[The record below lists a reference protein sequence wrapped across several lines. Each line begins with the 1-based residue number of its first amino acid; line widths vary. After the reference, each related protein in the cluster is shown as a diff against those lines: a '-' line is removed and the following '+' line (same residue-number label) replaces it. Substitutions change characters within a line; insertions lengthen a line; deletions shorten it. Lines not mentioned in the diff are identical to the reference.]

1 MKKIGN
7 LLILALLA
15 IGMGLT
21 SCDEQLDNAVVP
33 GVTPGTDEGEVT
45 SITVDLSKIDEK
57 YLDTE
62 KTKLQL
68 TVGDE
73 VTLSFTIL
81 PEEMASTEVELT
93 AADATIL
100 SIDGLKVKALK
111 EGETKVTAKAGDKTA
126 ECKVTVKAAAAKTL
140 AEATAGDIG
149 KIAGK
154 DGNIY
159 ATKADAEAV
168 ATGNAVAM
176 IAYVGSD
183 TYDATYKNGLA
194 IALADEAKSN
204 WSTAKSTCEGKTAIT
219 GAKWCLPSQDQWKQM
234 FKANGG
240 NEGSYTGLNTTI
252 TTARGTALP
261 EYAGYWSS
269 SESRPGVDAYFV
281 FLNYVYAD
289 WMWGS
294 EDSDNQVRA
303 CLAF

>member
-1 MKKIGN
+1 MNRLKLWVFAATLIGGLSVFTACSSGSDDVQEPVVKPDPVVN
-7 LLILALLA
+7 PDPDDNGANSAVAASTLN
-15 IGMGLT
+15 LT
-21 SCDEQLDNAVVP
+21 SPAVGQLIGSDGKNYTTLP
-33 GVTPGTDEGEVT
+33 SGVT
-45 SITVDLSKIDEK
+45 
-57 YLDTE
+57 
-62 KTKLQL
+62 
-68 TVGDE
+68 
-73 VTLSFTIL
+73 
-81 PEEMASTEVELT
+81 
-93 AADATIL
+93 
-100 SIDGLKVKALK
+100 
-111 EGETKVTAKAGDKTA
+111 
-126 ECKVTVKAAAAKTL
+126 
-140 AEATAGDIG
+140 
-149 KIAGK
+149 
-154 DGNIY
+154 
-159 ATKADAEAV
+159 
-168 ATGNAVAM
+168 AVAM